1 MHCISDTFIISNV
14 LLFLV
19 FLVGLYLQIK
29 VIIVSKQEKETT
41 WKINISHSIVVTAH
55 FAIRIFLESMTCIIP
70 SLNQYTG
77 KWFCHVL
84 YFVDYYGAI
93 SISSHSLATAAHK
106 YVFIVHQMRIIN
118 FGEERAREIS
128 FWINLIFPAVLAL
141 SFSTM
146 PVIAP
151 VGYLFNCL
159 GMEVDKSSEPNEMN
173 GDLFAKLKLIFFC
186 GVDIFESNYSI
197 FDKVVNVFIIT
208 GCFLTSSLRVVI
220 MCNILEGMLY
230 KRIFAYMKR

>member
-1 MHCISDTFIISNV
+1 MHCISDVFIISNV
-14 LLFLV
+14 LLFLI

-55 FAIRIFLESMTCIIP
+55 FAIRIFLESTTCIIP
-70 SLNQYTG
+70 SLHQYTG

-84 YFVDYYGAI
+84 YFVDNYGAI

-106 YVFIVHQMRIIN
+106 YVFIVHQMRIIK
-118 FGEERAREIS
+118 FGEEKAREIS

-146 PVIAP
+146 PIIAP

-159 GMEVDKSSEPNEMN
+159 GMEIDKSTETNEMN
-173 GDLFAKLKLIFFC
+173 QDMCAKLKLIFFC
-186 GVDIFESNYSI
+186 GFDKFERNDSI
-197 FDKVVNVFIIT
+197 FDKVVNVVNIT
-208 GCFLTSSLRVVI
+208 GCFLTSSLRVLI
-220 MCNILEGMLY
+220 MCNILEGFFY

>member
-1 MHCISDTFIISNV
+1 MHCINDVFIISNV
-14 LLFLV
+14 LLFLI

-29 VIIVSKQEKETT
+29 VIKVSKQGKETT

-55 FAIRIFLESMTCIIP
+55 FAIRLFLDSTTCIIP
-70 SLNQYTG
+70 SLYQYTG

-84 YFVDYYGAI
+84 YFVDNYGAI

-106 YVFIVHQMRIIN
+106 YVFIVHQMRIIK
-118 FGEERAREIS
+118 FGEEKAREIS

-146 PVIAP
+146 PIIAP

-159 GMEVDKSSEPNEMN
+159 GMELDKSREPNEMN
-173 GDLFAKLKLIFFC
+173 QDLFVKLKLIFFC
-186 GVDIFESNYSI
+186 GIDIFESNYSI
-197 FDKVVNVFIIT
+197 FDKVVNVINVT
-208 GCFLTSSLRVVI
+208 GCFLTSSLRLVI
-220 MCNILEGMLY
+220 MCNILECLFY
-230 KRIFAYMKR
+230 KRIFCYMKR